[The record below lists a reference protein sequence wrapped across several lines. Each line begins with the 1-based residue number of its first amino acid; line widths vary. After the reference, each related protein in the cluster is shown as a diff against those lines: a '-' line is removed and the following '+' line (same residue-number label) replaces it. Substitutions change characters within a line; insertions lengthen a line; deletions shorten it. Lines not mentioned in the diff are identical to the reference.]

1 MSSWLSM
8 LVVCSVS
15 NAASL
20 SPLDPAGLM
29 PIADENWDALS
40 RGPARRRSHSMPHK
54 RHRPHH
60 DSHSLPAC
68 LGEPPGGCLPVCF
81 PQVTPMTQCTHAR
94 GFVDLHQFPTRCR
107 ILLSAGTPPC
117 ETGQTV
123 VFVLQASA
131 APPRRCMA
139 FGQAYR
145 RLSRCCGMLHS
156 EAAAAATPPQHST
169 SRAPTL
175 ALASWRM
182 CSLRMYLALRP
193 PPSQVLSAIARG
205 GVAATV

>member
-1 MSSWLSM
+1 MKIGMRCPADLRGGGPTPCLTSATAPTTRATACQHAW
-8 LVVCSVS
+8 
-15 NAASL
+15 ASPQVAVL
-20 SPLDPAGLM
+20 
-29 PIADENWDALS
+29 
-40 RGPARRRSHSMPHK
+40 R
-54 RHRPHH
+54 
-60 DSHSLPAC
+60 
-68 LGEPPGGCLPVCF
+68 CLPVCF

-145 RLSRCCGMLHS
+145 RLSRCCGMLHYV
-156 EAAAAATPPQHST
+156 AAAAATPPQHST

-182 CSLRMYLALRP
+182 CSLRMYLAIRP